1 MKLAAFLSYAFIH
14 RNMNEFTEKIESGFY
29 NKHETWSDH
38 EVWIQEKEDQV
49 QLLLKR
55 AEGLSVEKSDPNESI
70 VYDAM
75 AKDLTEVRMQS
86 SSD

>member
-1 MKLAAFLSYAFIH
+1 M
-14 RNMNEFTEKIESGFY
+14 
-29 NKHETWSDH
+29 
-38 EVWIQEKEDQV
+38 

-55 AEGLSVEKSDPNESI
+55 AEGLSVEKSDPKESI

>member
-1 MKLAAFLSYAFIH
+1 
-14 RNMNEFTEKIESGFY
+14 MNLQKKNWKWLLQQT
-29 NKHETWSDH
+29 HETWSDH

-55 AEGLSVEKSDPNESI
+55 AEGLSVEKSDPKESI